1 MQTPYRKLPSTEL
14 IARVRRYIAEYLQD
28 GAVSAEGAHEIPREF
43 PHSFEEER
51 RIRGAVGRRD
61 IRKEPELF
69 GAAGIAIPDV
79 GGRLGAIFDRLKSRL
94 AKADETFSDRLLRLI
109 DERGMTDAEAYKRA
123 GIDRKHFSKIR
134 NEKDKVPKARV
145 VYAFIF
151 ALGLNLDEAKDLLAS
166 AGYSISH
173 AREFDLIME
182 FCITEGC
189 DIDTVNGILYELE
202 LPLL

>member
-1 MQTPYRKLPSTEL
+1 MQTPYCKLPSTEL

-28 GAVSAEGAHEIPREF
+28 GAVSAEEAHEF
-43 PHSFEEER
+43 PQPFEEER

-69 GAAGIAIPDV
+69 GAVGIAIPDA

-94 AKADETFSDRLLRLI
+94 AKADETFSERLLRLI

-151 ALGLNLDEAKDLLAS
+151 ALGLNLDDARDLLAS

-189 DIDTVNGILYELE
+189 DIDTVNGILYEMG